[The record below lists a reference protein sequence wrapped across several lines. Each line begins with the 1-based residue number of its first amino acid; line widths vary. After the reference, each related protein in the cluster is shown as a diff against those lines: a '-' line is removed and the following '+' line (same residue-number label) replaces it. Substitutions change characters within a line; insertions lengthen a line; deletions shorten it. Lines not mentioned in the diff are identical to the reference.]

1 MNPFA
6 FYLTCVVRT
15 SRGGAAGPVLA
26 VGRADSGFGGRGGDV
41 EKESLKP
48 VEGANRAIR
57 RRLHLGG
64 ELMLAA
70 LPTATV
76 LLVLLLVEVLSEQR
90 LLFASLASS
99 AFLIY
104 LDPQHGMNSVRSL
117 VIAQMGGA
125 LLGVSTFFLM
135 GPGYDAA
142 ALAMV
147 LTILLMILSDAVHPP
162 AVSTALSFALR
173 AGDESNVL
181 LFALAVGITAVLV
194 LLERVA
200 LWMLSRYAHRNGG

>member
-1 MNPFA
+1 M
-6 FYLTCVVRT
+6 
-15 SRGGAAGPVLA
+15 
-26 VGRADSGFGGRGGDV
+26 

-48 VEGANRAIR
+48 VEGANRGMR
-57 RRLHLGG
+57 RRLPLGG
-64 ELMLAA
+64 ELMLAS

-76 LLVLLLVEVLSEQR
+76 LLVLLMVEVLSEQR

-117 VIAQMGGA
+117 VIAQTGAA
-125 LLGVSTFFLM
+125 LLGVGTFLLL

-181 LFALAVGITAVLV
+181 LFGLAVGITALLV

-200 LWMLSRYAHRNGG
+200 LWMLARYASRR

>member
-1 MNPFA
+1 M
-6 FYLTCVVRT
+6 
-15 SRGGAAGPVLA
+15 
-26 VGRADSGFGGRGGDV
+26 

-48 VEGANRAIR
+48 VEGAQRSLR
-57 RRLHLGG
+57 KRLSLRG

-104 LDPQHGMNSVRSL
+104 LDPQHGMNTVRTL
-117 VIAQMGGA
+117 VVAQMGGA
-125 LLGVSTFFLM
+125 LLGVATFLVL
-135 GPGYDAA
+135 GPGYGGAA
-142 ALAMV
+142 VAMV
-147 LTILLMILSDAVHPP
+147 LTILLMILADAVHPP

-181 LFALAVGITAVLV
+181 LFGLAVAITAVLV
-194 LLERVA
+194 LLQRAA
-200 LWMLSRYAHRNGG
+200 LWILARYAHLGRA

>member
-1 MNPFA
+1 M
-6 FYLTCVVRT
+6 
-15 SRGGAAGPVLA
+15 AAEM
-26 VGRADSGFGGRGGDV
+26 

-48 VEGANRAIR
+48 VEGANRKLR

-104 LDPQHGMNSVRSL
+104 LDPEHGMNSVRSL
-117 VIAQMGGA
+117 ILAQMGAA
-125 LLGVSTFFLM
+125 LLGVMTFVLL

-142 ALAMV
+142 AGAMV
-147 LTILLMILSDAVHPP
+147 LTILLMILADAVHPP

-181 LFALAVGITAVLV
+181 LFGLAVAMTAVLV
-194 LLERVA
+194 VLERVA
-200 LWMLSRYAHRNGG
+200 LWILARYAHHDHHH

>member
-1 MNPFA
+1 M
-6 FYLTCVVRT
+6 
-15 SRGGAAGPVLA
+15 
-26 VGRADSGFGGRGGDV
+26 

-48 VEGANRAIR
+48 VEGASRSIR
-57 RRLHLGG
+57 RRLHLRG

-76 LLVLLLVEVLSEQR
+76 LLVLLMVEVLSEQR

-117 VIAQMGGA
+117 VMAQMGAA
-125 LLGVSTFFLM
+125 LLGVGTFFLL

-142 ALAMV
+142 AAAMV

-200 LWMLSRYAHRNGG
+200 LWMLAHYGSRNGG

>member
-1 MNPFA
+1 M
-6 FYLTCVVRT
+6 
-15 SRGGAAGPVLA
+15 
-26 VGRADSGFGGRGGDV
+26 

-48 VEGANRAIR
+48 VEGANRGMR
-57 RRLHLGG
+57 RRLPLRG

-70 LPTATV
+70 LPTVTV
-76 LLVLLLVEVLSEQR
+76 LLVLLMVEVLSEQR
-90 LLFASLASS
+90 LLFASLAAS

-117 VIAQMGGA
+117 IMAQMGAA
-125 LLGVSTFFLM
+125 LLGVCTFLLL

-147 LTILLMILSDAVHPP
+147 CTILLMILSDAVHPP

-181 LFALAVGITAVLV
+181 LFGLAVAITAVLV
-194 LLERVA
+194 LLERAA
-200 LWMLSRYAHRNGG
+200 LWMVARYAPHG

>member
-1 MNPFA
+1 M
-6 FYLTCVVRT
+6 
-15 SRGGAAGPVLA
+15 
-26 VGRADSGFGGRGGDV
+26 

-48 VEGANRAIR
+48 VEGAARAIR
-57 RRLHLGG
+57 RRLPLKG

-76 LLVLLLVEVLSEQR
+76 LLVLGLVEVLSEQR

-117 VIAQMGGA
+117 MVAQMGAA
-125 LLGVSTFFLM
+125 LLGVGTFLLL

-147 LTILLMILSDAVHPP
+147 LTILLMILADAVHPP

-181 LFALAVGITAVLV
+181 LFGLAVGITALLV
-194 LLERVA
+194 LLERAA
-200 LWMLSRYAHRNGG
+200 LWMLARYAGGKG